1 MAQSSSRRSGHSRRA
16 QFSLFTG
23 YLAAIFGALIGLAL
37 LGLSIW
43 QPQWAS
49 DIRGAASDVT
59 EPAGT
64 TTAVARTE
72 RQGFLESIEGYLEAG
87 SQNARLKQELE
98 LTEIKLAESEALNL
112 ENARLRALLELPQVD
127 EAPVATARLVGSS
140 STSSRR
146 YAYIGAGSKDGV
158 QTGMPVRSSRG
169 VVGRILETGRSTS
182 RVLLL
187 TDSQSILPVRRAKD
201 DVVALAQ
208 GRGDGLLNIRLLNLG
223 LNPLEV
229 GDMFVTSG
237 TGGYYRPGVAVG
249 IVSEI
254 TDEGA
259 LARLVADPASADY
272 VSIGQIWVPEVVEAA
287 QTPDEEPF
295 GDASEAQRQ
304 GGDAQMVAP
313 PTPAPASQPEPS
325 ATRAAPSPTPRVPN
339 PQVSQ

>member
-1 MAQSSSRRSGHSRRA
+1 MASSSSRRSGHSRRA

-49 DIRGAASDVT
+49 GLRGVASDIT
-59 EPAGT
+59 EPAGSS
-64 TTAVARTE
+64 TAVARTE
-72 RQGFLESIEGYLEAG
+72 SQSFIASVQGYLRAG
-87 SQNARLKQELE
+87 SQNAKLKEKLE

-112 ENARLRALLELPQVD
+112 ENARLRALLELRETD
-127 EAPVATARLVGSS
+127 EAPVVTARLVGSS
-140 STSSRR
+140 STSARR
-146 YAYIGAGSKDGV
+146 FAYLGAGSKDGV
-158 QTGMPVRSSRG
+158 KAGMPVRSSRG
-169 VVGRILETGRSTS
+169 VIGRILETGRSTS

-187 TDSQSILPVRRAKD
+187 TDSQSVVPVRRAKD
-201 DVVALAQ
+201 DVVALAR

-259 LARLVADPASADY
+259 LARLVADPSSADY
-272 VSIGQIWVPEVVEAA
+272 VSVGEIWVPEVVEAA
-287 QTPDEEPF
+287 KTPDEERF
-295 GDASEAQRQ
+295 GEVSNSSPAAQPI
-304 GGDAQMVAP
+304 APAAAPTPVVAP
-313 PTPAPASQPEPS
+313 RTGPTPI
-325 ATRAAPSPTPRVPN
+325 
-339 PQVSQ
+339 PQAGAN